1 MTITAAVIGCGNIS
15 QYHFSGLEKCGAKVK
30 WVCDLSEEAAQPYK
44 EKFGAQYTADFME
57 TINDP
62 EVDVVFVILISSLHK
77 KICTAAIEAGKA
89 IICEKTLAENSD
101 DAAEITKLA
110 REHGTLFYTSYMKRF
125 FPAARKA
132 KELLPELG
140 QIIVSYVRVF
150 QSWGKLWSEPP
161 TSGFAWTPPGG
172 VSVIKQNYGGGIL
185 TCGGSHMLDMT
196 LYLLMQGMAV
206 IDPTFKPESGLTSPR
221 LGLVSVNADPLISS
235 VITQLL
241 DSTDIPVEGVLLP
254 SFSDAF
260 VAGMAL
266 INAETWAACGHLLE
280 TGKVGDD
287 VAQRLQNAAATT
299 KEQLNSAEWLRE
311 QFTQEVD
318 EALKRVTALVLPSL
332 PSFPM
337 SLAEAKEG
345 KTDLSISALVRPF
358 NLSGHPALTIPLET
372 TDKRPV
378 GLQLV
383 GRKGEDEVLCQ
394 LACLLSEFISN
405 PRNKGGES

>member
-1 MTITAAVIGCGNIS
+1 MFIFSQSFSKGSDGLLVAVKDTIDVAGLPTLAGCAALEGELPANNNADVVDAILKAGCRLIGKTNLHELAYGMTGLNNWSGTPLNPRYPDLIPGGSSSGSAAAVAAGLVD
-15 QYHFSGLEKCGAKVK
+15 FSL
-30 WVCDLSEEAAQPYK
+30 
-44 EKFGAQYTADFME
+44 
-57 TINDP
+57 
-62 EVDVVFVILISSLHK
+62 
-77 KICTAAIEAGKA
+77 
-89 IICEKTLAENSD
+89 
-101 DAAEITKLA
+101 
-110 REHGTLFYTSYMKRF
+110 GTDTGGSIRV
-125 FPAARKA
+125 PAACCGVYGIKPTFGRVSRTGVMPA
-132 KELLPELG
+132 KTTLDCVG
-140 QIIVSYVRVF
+140 VF
-150 QSWGKLWSEPP
+150 ADSAS
-161 TSGFAWTPPGG
+161 
-172 VSVIKQNYGGGIL
+172 
-185 TCGGSHMLDMT
+185 M
-196 LYLLMQGMAV
+196 LMQGMAV

>member
-172 VSVIKQNYGGGIL
+172 VSVIKKNYGGGIL

-196 LYLLMQGMAV
+196 LYLLGRPDRLYGSVYIPEGFDYDLRGSALMETAENGVIHFDAV
-206 IDPTFKPESGLTSPR
+206 AHELSNIGERKDGWDEHVEINGVNGRLDLYTPTWTQFETKTARLVHYNKKTNQTTEYHFDCVSPFD
-221 LGLVSVNADPLISS
+221 LA
-235 VITQLL
+235 
-241 DSTDIPVEGVLLP
+241 
-254 SFSDAF
+254 
-260 VAGMAL
+260 VAHFCEQ
-266 INAETWAACGHLLE
+266 IE
-280 TGKVGDD
+280 K
-287 VAQRLQNAAATT
+287 
-299 KEQLNSAEWLRE
+299 KEQGE
-311 QFTQEVD
+311 QSIMTGYEVD
-318 EALKRVTALVLPSL
+318 ELISTISRSSELKQAV
-332 PSFPM
+332 
-337 SLAEAKEG
+337 
-345 KTDLSISALVRPF
+345 D
-358 NLSGHPALTIPLET
+358 IPWKL
-372 TDKRPV
+372 
-378 GLQLV
+378 
-383 GRKGEDEVLCQ
+383 
-394 LACLLSEFISN
+394 
-405 PRNKGGES
+405 